1 MAQPESKPAT
11 QDARALSA
19 LLDIKLMTK
28 EVRANEEYSKDEVLN
43 RIEEIIAASD
53 AFEVA

>member
-1 MAQPESKPAT
+1 MAQPESKPVT